1 MVSVFKRV
9 YKVVKQIPKGKV
21 VSYGWVAKKL
31 GIKDVRVVGW
41 ALHANDDYKK
51 VPCYR
56 VVKKD
61 GSLADNYAHGG
72 AKKQKQLLAAEGV
85 RFEKEGRVEKEFFV
99 GRDV

>member
-1 MVSVFKRV
+1 MKVFEKI
-9 YKVVKQIPKGKV
+9 YKVVKQIPKGRV
-21 VSYGWVAKKL
+21 ASYGWVAKKL

-41 ALHANDDYKK
+41 ALHANDDYQK

-72 AKKQKQLLAAEGV
+72 DKEQRRLLEAEGV
-85 RFEKEGRVEKEFFV
+85 GFDDKDRVRKEFFV